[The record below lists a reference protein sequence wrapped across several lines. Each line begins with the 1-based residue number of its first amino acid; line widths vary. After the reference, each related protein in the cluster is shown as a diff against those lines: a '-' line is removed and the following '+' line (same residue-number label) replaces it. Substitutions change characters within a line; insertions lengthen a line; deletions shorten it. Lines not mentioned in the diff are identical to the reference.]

1 MIELEKEYNEMKKSQ
16 KGRMGRAERLLEED
30 YQNHLEKVNE
40 RAEKEK
46 ESAIV
51 LEK

>member
-1 MIELEKEYNEMKKSQ
+1 MKQSQ
-16 KGRMGRAERLLEED
+16 KGRVSRVDRLLQEE

-46 ESAIV
+46 ESANV
-51 LEK
+51 LEE